1 LPREAGDNLMEQ
13 VVERQNMLRALRR
26 VEQNKGA
33 PGIDGMEVKD
43 LRVYLVNHWTRI
55 REELLAGTYR
65 PSPVRRVEIPK
76 PGGGVRLLG
85 IPTVLDRLIQQA
97 LLQVLTP
104 IFDPGFSEASFGF
117 RPGRSAHQAVRRAR
131 AYVEAGYRYV
141 VDMDLEKFF
150 DRVNHDILMARVA
163 RKVKD
168 KRVLKLIRAYLQ
180 AGVMAGGV
188 CVRSEEGTPQGG
200 PLSPLLA
207 NILLD
212 DLDKELEKRGHKF
225 VRYADDCNIY
235 VKSRRAGE
243 RVMASIRRFVEGR
256 LKLKINL
263 EKSAVDRPWKRK
275 FLGFSFT
282 SEKIPRIRLAAETV
296 KRFKDRI
303 QNLTRRSHSVS
314 MEERIER
321 LNAYLRGWIGY
332 FRLIDT
338 PSPLQ
343 SLDEWIRRRLRMC
356 LLKQWKRPKTIRRNL
371 IALGLPHEWAK
382 MLSGSRKGYWR
393 RALSPQ
399 MNKATGLAYWR
410 ERGLFSLA
418 DLYAQLRQSW

>member
-150 DRVNHDILMARVA
+150 DRAGHDILMARVA

-188 CVRSEEGTPQGG
+188 CVRSEEGTPQGS

-282 SEKIPRIRLAAETV
+282 SEKTPRIRLASETV

-303 QNLTRRSHSVS
+303 RNLTRRSHSVS

-321 LNAYLRGWIGY
+321 LNAYLRGVD
-332 FRLIDT
+332 RL
-338 PSPLQ
+338 
-343 SLDEWIRRRLRMC
+343 
-356 LLKQWKRPKTIRRNL
+356 
-371 IALGLPHEWAK
+371 LP
-382 MLSGSRKGYWR
+382 
-393 RALSPQ
+393 P
-399 MNKATGLAYWR
+399 
-410 ERGLFSLA
+410 
-418 DLYAQLRQSW
+418 D

>member
-1 LPREAGDNLMEQ
+1 MGSREGRRQPKIPKGSCLREEAVNPRGTAGAPSPSPAPLATLPREAGDNLMEQ

-150 DRVNHDILMARVA
+150 DRAGHDILMARVA

-188 CVRSEEGTPQGG
+188 CVRSEEGTPQGS

-243 RVMASIRRFVEGR
+243 RVMASIRKFVEGR

-282 SEKIPRIRLAAETV
+282 SEKTPRIRLASETV

-303 QNLTRRSHSVS
+303 RNLTRRSHSVS

-321 LNAYLRGWIGY
+321 LNAYLRGVD
-332 FRLIDT
+332 RL
-338 PSPLQ
+338 
-343 SLDEWIRRRLRMC
+343 
-356 LLKQWKRPKTIRRNL
+356 
-371 IALGLPHEWAK
+371 LP
-382 MLSGSRKGYWR
+382 
-393 RALSPQ
+393 P
-399 MNKATGLAYWR
+399 
-410 ERGLFSLA
+410 
-418 DLYAQLRQSW
+418 D